1 MPGVMEISSRTDLS
15 EILNLSTKPAATS
28 NTYLA
33 LSPETPFSLH
43 ARIPIVSGPQGEH
56 FFQYE

>member
-1 MPGVMEISSRTDLS
+1 MPGVMEIGSRTDLS
-15 EILNLSTKPAATS
+15 EILNLSTKPAVTS

-43 ARIPIVSGPQGEH
+43 ARISIGSRHGGT
-56 FFQYE
+56 FFSI